1 MYYPLIFMGYKIK
14 IIHTKIGVEMKV
26 KAGAVAVE
34 MVVKVVKYNI
44 VC

>member
-26 KAGAVAVE
+26 KAGAVE